1 MNYSV
6 LIVIAS
12 TFVAGFS
19 QILLKK
25 SSMRTY
31 PNWIK
36 EYLNWYVIIG
46 YGMMFISLF
55 LTMIAYKGFEDFTN
69 VPLLES
75 VGYIIVM
82 ILGRLFFK
90 EKITM
95 RKFIGIVVIMSGIFV
110 YYMVN

>member
-6 LIVIAS
+6 IIVIISVIVAS
-12 TFVAGFS
+12 FS

-31 PNWIK
+31 PNWIR

-46 YGMMFISLF
+46 YGMMFVSLF
-55 LTMIAYKGFEDFTN
+55 LTMIAYKGFENFTN

-75 VGYIIVM
+75 LGYIVVM

-90 EKITM
+90 EKLTA
-95 RKFIGIVVIMSGIFV
+95 RKLIGILVIMCGIFV
-110 YYMVN
+110 YYMIN